1 MMTEKIRILIV
12 DDHPLFRKGLR
23 VMLESQ
29 ARIEVIGEAE
39 NGIEAV
45 DLART
50 AKPDIVL
57 MDLQMPGGGGI
68 ESTRQIRDV
77 MPHTKVLVL
86 TLFEDD
92 ESVFMSLRAGAS
104 GYILKDAD
112 EEEVFRAILAVAN
125 GEAIFSP
132 AVASRVLAFFSNKH
146 ISEAKEI
153 FPMLTGRERDILVLL
168 AKGKSNPV
176 IAKELYLS
184 VKTISNYVSNIFNKL
199 QVADRT
205 EAMLRAK
212 EAGL

>member
-1 MMTEKIRILIV
+1 MTEKIRILIV

-23 VMLESQ
+23 VMLEGQ
-29 ARIEVIGEAE
+29 DQMEVIGEAA
-39 NGIEAV
+39 NGTEAV
-45 DLART
+45 GLAQAT
-50 AKPDIVL
+50 KPDVVL

-77 MPHTKVLVL
+77 MPSIKVLVL
-86 TLFEDD
+86 TLFEDN
-92 ESVFMSLRAGAS
+92 ESVYMSLRAGAS
-104 GYILKDAD
+104 GYILKDAE

-146 ISEAKEI
+146 ISAAKEI
-153 FPMLTGRERDILVLL
+153 FPMLTEREREILVLL
-168 AKGKSNPV
+168 ARGKSNSV

-184 VKTISNYVSNIFNKL
+184 VKTVSNYVSNIFNKL

-205 EAMLRAK
+205 EAMLRAR

>member
-1 MMTEKIRILIV
+1 MTEKIRILIA

-23 VMLESQ
+23 AMLESQ
-29 ARIEVIGEAE
+29 DRMEVIGEAA
-39 NGIEAV
+39 NGAEAV
-45 DLART
+45 ELAL
-50 AKPDIVL
+50 ANKPDVVL

-68 ESTRQIRDV
+68 ASTRRIRDG
-77 MPHTKVLVL
+77 MPSIKVLVL
-86 TLFEDD
+86 TLFEDN

-104 GYILKDAD
+104 GYILKDAE

-146 ISEAKEI
+146 ISAPKEI
-153 FPMLTGRERDILVLL
+153 FPMLTEREREILVLL
-168 AKGKSNPV
+168 AKGKSNSG
-176 IAKELYLS
+176 IAKELRLS
-184 VKTISNYVSNIFNKL
+184 VKTVSNYVSNIFNKL
-199 QVADRT
+199 QVADRA

>member
-1 MMTEKIRILIV
+1 MTEKIRILIV

-29 ARIEVIGEAE
+29 DQMEVIGEAAS
-39 NGIEAV
+39 GTEAV
-45 DLART
+45 DLAQAT
-50 AKPDIVL
+50 KPDVVL

-77 MPHTKVLVL
+77 IPSMKVLVL
-86 TLFEDD
+86 TLFEDN

-104 GYILKDAD
+104 GYILKDAE

-146 ISEAKEI
+146 ISAAKEI
-153 FPMLTGRERDILVLL
+153 FPMLTEREREILVLL
-168 AKGKSNPV
+168 ARGKSNSV
-176 IAKELYLS
+176 IAKELYLN
-184 VKTISNYVSNIFNKL
+184 VKTVSNYVSNIFNKL

>member
-1 MMTEKIRILIV
+1 MTEKIRILIV

-29 ARIEVIGEAE
+29 DQMEVIGEAAS
-39 NGIEAV
+39 GTEAV
-45 DLART
+45 DLAQAT
-50 AKPDIVL
+50 KPDVVL

-77 MPHTKVLVL
+77 IPSIKVLVL
-86 TLFEDD
+86 TLFEDN

-104 GYILKDAD
+104 GYILKDAE

-146 ISEAKEI
+146 ISAAKEI
-153 FPMLTGRERDILVLL
+153 FPMLTEREREILVLL
-168 AKGKSNPV
+168 ARGKSNSV

-184 VKTISNYVSNIFNKL
+184 VKTVSNYVSNIFNKL

>member
-1 MMTEKIRILIV
+1 MTEKIRILIV
-12 DDHPLFRKGLR
+12 DDHPLFRKGLK

-29 ARIEVIGEAE
+29 NQMEIIGEAA

-45 DLART
+45 DLAQAT
-50 AKPDIVL
+50 KPDVVL

-77 MPHTKVLVL
+77 MPSIKVLVL
-86 TLFEDD
+86 TLFEDN

-104 GYILKDAD
+104 GYILKDAE

-132 AVASRVLAFFSNKH
+132 AVASLVLAFFSNKH
-146 ISEAKEI
+146 ISAAKEI
-153 FPMLTGRERDILVLL
+153 FPMLTEREREILVLL
-168 AKGKSNPV
+168 ARGKSNSV

-184 VKTISNYVSNIFNKL
+184 VKTVSNYVSNIFNKL

>member
-1 MMTEKIRILIV
+1 MTEKIRILIV
-12 DDHPLFRKGLR
+12 DDHPLFRKGLK

-29 ARIEVIGEAE
+29 NQMEIIGEAA

-45 DLART
+45 DLAQAT
-50 AKPDIVL
+50 KPDVVL

-77 MPHTKVLVL
+77 MPSIKVLVL
-86 TLFEDD
+86 TLFEDN

-104 GYILKDAD
+104 GYILKDAE

-146 ISEAKEI
+146 ISAAKEI
-153 FPMLTGRERDILVLL
+153 FPMLTEREREILVLL
-168 AKGKSNPV
+168 ARGKSNSV

-184 VKTISNYVSNIFNKL
+184 VKTVSNYVSNIFNKL

>member
-1 MMTEKIRILIV
+1 MTEEIRILIV

-29 ARIEVIGEAE
+29 SKMKVIGEAASGTE
-39 NGIEAV
+39 SV
-45 DLART
+45 DLVQAT
-50 AKPDIVL
+50 IPDVVL

-68 ESTRQIRDV
+68 ESTRQIRDS
-77 MPHTKVLVL
+77 MPSVKVLVL
-86 TLFEDD
+86 TLFEDN

-132 AVASRVLAFFSNKH
+132 SIASRVLAFFSNKH
-146 ISEAKEI
+146 ISTAKEL
-153 FPMLTGRERDILVLL
+153 FPMLTDREREILHLL
-168 AKGKSNPV
+168 AKGKSNSA
-176 IAKELYLS
+176 IAKELFLS
-184 VKTISNYVSNIFNKL
+184 VKTVSNYVSNIFSKL

-205 EAMLRAK
+205 EAVQRAK

>member
-1 MMTEKIRILIV
+1 MTEKIRILIV

-29 ARIEVIGEAE
+29 DQMEVIGEAAS
-39 NGIEAV
+39 GTEAV
-45 DLART
+45 GLAQVT
-50 AKPDIVL
+50 KPDVVL

-77 MPHTKVLVL
+77 IPSIKVLVL
-86 TLFEDD
+86 TLFEDN
-92 ESVFMSLRAGAS
+92 ESVFMSLRAGAL
-104 GYILKDAD
+104 GYILKDAE

-132 AVASRVLAFFSNKH
+132 AVASRVLAFFTNKH
-146 ISEAKEI
+146 ISAAKET
-153 FPMLTGRERDILVLL
+153 FPMLTEREREILVLL
-168 AKGKSNPV
+168 ARGKSNSV
-176 IAKELYLS
+176 IAKELYLN
-184 VKTISNYVSNIFNKL
+184 VKTVSNYVSNIFNKL